1 MPHAWHLNCS
11 CTRPLYRCAA
21 ATLTPLPAQTSS
33 SKRTSLSILWTSTW
47 VSVPRDAGR
56 WSKTGHSYCR
66 HAEGVEPSL
75 LLMCMSSPPLLSQ
88 PTLSPR
94 VFPFHPGCPID
105 LVCDR
110 SAGSSLLLKPKKIE
124 DIARAMSRSM
134 SCPLTLKTR
143 KGYHDGGD
151 VSGNGVLGYPTRGN
165 KRDELSTHEKFR
177 LGP

>member
-1 MPHAWHLNCS
+1 MIGNWSLMMMILAS
-11 CTRPLYRCAA
+11 CR
-21 ATLTPLPAQTSS
+21 
-33 SKRTSLSILWTSTW
+33 
-47 VSVPRDAGR
+47 GR
-56 WSKTGHSYCR
+56 WAFAYNDAHI
-66 HAEGVEPSL
+66 
-75 LLMCMSSPPLLSQ
+75 LLSQ

-134 SCPLTLKTR
+134 ACPLTLKTR

-151 VSGNGVLGYPTRGN
+151 VSGIGVLGYPPRGT
-165 KRDELSTHEKFR
+165 SWAPIF
-177 LGP
+177 GSP